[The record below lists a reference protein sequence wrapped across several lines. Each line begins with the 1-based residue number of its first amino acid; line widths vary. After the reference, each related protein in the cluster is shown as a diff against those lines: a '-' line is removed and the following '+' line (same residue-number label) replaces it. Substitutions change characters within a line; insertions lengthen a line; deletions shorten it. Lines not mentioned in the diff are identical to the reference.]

1 MSYTNTIDESN
12 VELGQRSKGQLWAGY
27 IISAVPVL
35 FLLMDGIMK
44 LFKPSFV
51 VEPTLKLGYSE
62 STIVPLGVVLVICT
76 ILYVIPRTT
85 VLGAILLTGYLGG
98 AVATNVRVGSPAF
111 NILFPVIVGIL
122 LWTGLTLREP
132 RLRPLLPMKS

>member
-1 MSYTNTIDESN
+1 MNYTNTIDESN
-12 VELGQRSKGQLWAGY
+12 LELGQRSKGQLWAGY
-27 IISAVPVL
+27 IIGGLPVL
-35 FLLMDGIMK
+35 FLLMDGVMK

-98 AVATNVRVGSPAF
+98 AVATNVRVVGPAF
-111 NILFPVIVGIL
+111 NIVFPVVVGVL
-122 LWTGLTLREP
+122 LWASLFLREP
-132 RLRPLLPMKS
+132 RLRSLLPMKS